1 MNLLYP
7 DTYRSLVT
15 DSSNKKS
22 RTTIEDRIAILNSAE
37 RDKLAILYRLTIQHG
52 QMDVDITY
60 KQKLVNIFC
69 ICT

>member
-37 RDKLAILYRLTIQHG
+37 RDQLAILYRLTIQHG
-52 QMDVDITY
+52 QMDVDITC